1 MQAYSTITI
10 IALLAIV
17 AHWGATKA
25 PVFHHSYTTQ
35 RFKQADNAW
44 LHQQCQKPEFY
55 SHMRQHTTVC
65 ELARQ
70 AFALSPWMAGIQACF
85 PSASNVAPA
94 VAVWNRLLI
103 GVVLGPYAPF
113 APLAAAQPPIPDRAV
128 ASHDEQLCHSGQ
140 CQECVI
146 RGYVKWVM

>member
-94 VAVWNRLLI
+94 AAVWNRLLI
-103 GVVLGPYAPF
+103 GVVLGMCIMLSPTLLL
-113 APLAAAQPPIPDRAV
+113 PLWQRRNHRSQI
-128 ASHDEQLCHSGQ
+128 EQLHRTMNNYAIQGNAKS
-140 CQECVI
+140 V
-146 RGYVKWVM
+146 